1 MIFGEEK
8 YIETDK
14 HDSIINDY
22 VIDYKLN
29 QSSKYI
35 EDICMIKEKR
45 ELLASSLTVL
55 SRFERNVAE
64 LLMSDY
70 TPSEIAKQLGIK
82 DKVVYNSIQR
92 CKMKMKY
99 YLLKRLY

>member
-1 MIFGEEK
+1 MILEKK

-35 EDICMIKEKR
+35 EDICMIKETR
-45 ELLASSLTVL
+45 IAS
-55 SRFERNVAE
+55 E
-64 LLMSDY
+64 
-70 TPSEIAKQLGIK
+70 
-82 DKVVYNSIQR
+82 
-92 CKMKMKY
+92 
-99 YLLKRLY
+99 